1 MKGLLLK
8 DVIILREQKMLLVLM
23 LFISVMMMTENK
35 GDISF
40 VAGYVILL
48 STTIATSSISY
59 DDAGKGTAFLFTMP
73 CTRRMYV
80 VEKYVYGVMLSLVGG
95 ALVLGIG
102 CVASLMAKS
111 TIHVSS
117 YLATVAGCEFIG
129 IVFMSVMLPLFLKYG
144 QEKGRIVFIVMFF
157 SIFGLLILINKTG
170 ITKNVDVN
178 HFLENALS
186 PGISWIVMIAV
197 SAVLL
202 VVSILVSMRVM
213 EKREF

>member
-8 DVIILREQKMLLVLM
+8 DVIMLREQKMLLVLM
-23 LFISVMMMTENK
+23 LFISVMMMIENK
-35 GDISF
+35 GNIGF

-48 STTIATSSISY
+48 STTITTSSISY

-73 CTRRMYV
+73 CTRRRYV
-80 VEKYVYGVMLSLVGG
+80 AEKYIYGILMSLVGG

-102 CVASLMAKS
+102 CVASLVAKS
-111 TIHVSS
+111 TIHMSP
-117 YLATVAGCEFIG
+117 YLAIVAGCEFIG
-129 IVFMSVMLPLFLKYG
+129 IMFLSVMLPLFLKYG

-170 ITKNVDVN
+170 ITKNVDAD
-178 HFLENALS
+178 HFLENVLS
-186 PGISWIVMIAV
+186 PGVSWIVMIAV
-197 SAVLL
+197 SVVIL